1 VATQQSAKAEYLLV
15 QAALPGAHIEDIGV
29 LVLDSD
35 SDWLHGRFRRDCEVF
50 AGDEAYWFENLAEEV
65 SARAQEL
72 GGQKCLAWMES
83 RLSHA
88 LRLSPH
94 FSVLV
99 DNCHQKTAKRLYLKY
114 IRPEVLRFRTHLP
127 LYSLEAAAGK
137 FGKQMGVE
145 PEGWIEVWP
154 EIPLT
159 EDMFLTH
166 IKGHSMEPLIPN
178 GSLCAFKADI
188 SGLNEGKVVLV
199 EQYGE
204 AGGNRYT
211 VTRYWGSKNLDPHKE
226 GDEAWLH
233 ERITLESTNP
243 DYKSWDVASAVKVNV
258 IGEFV
263 FSM

>member
-1 VATQQSAKAEYLLV
+1 MTEEQTAKGEYLLV
-15 QAALPGAHIEDIGV
+15 QAALPNAKMENVGI
-29 LVLDSD
+29 LLLDSD
-35 SDWLHGRFRRDCEVF
+35 ADRLHSRFRRDFEAL
-50 AGDEAYWFENLAEEV
+50 AGDEAEWFENLADEV
-65 SARAQEL
+65 SARSQEL
-72 GGQKCLAWMES
+72 GGQKCLDWMES
-83 RLSHA
+83 TLSHV
-88 LRLSPH
+88 LRLSPR

-99 DNCHQKTAKRLYLKY
+99 DNYHQTAKRLYLKY

-145 PEGWIEVWP
+145 PEGWVEVWP

-188 SGLNEGKVVLV
+188 TGLHEGKVVLV

-211 VTRYWGSKNLDPHKE
+211 VKRYWGSKNLDPHKE
-226 GDEAWLH
+226 GDAAWLH

-243 DYKSWDVASAVKVNV
+243 DYISWDVASAGTVRV
-258 IGEFV
+258 IGEFLFV
-263 FSM
+263 E